1 MGEIAVSPTKVFSL
15 PISRQTF
22 THSSIF
28 ITLNIGILNIL
39 RSNKIEMNEW
49 WALPSHIGAQWGFA
63 SQKLQVTPMG
73 QTHQRQITVM
83 GQKPQYIYQPE

>member
-1 MGEIAVSPTKVFSL
+1 
-15 PISRQTF
+15 
-22 THSSIF
+22 
-28 ITLNIGILNIL
+28 
-39 RSNKIEMNEW
+39 MNEW